1 MEFLEPYT
9 KYILFNFFSFGTL
22 LVTIFT
28 FALAYFFLTLPNKS
42 ESTFHLGIGFLF
54 LAFFNTGYFLAAFC
68 YHPIAAYHRWI
79 TVSRKFGYLSNPSS
93 VNSFHIKLCIKP
105 AQYIGIA

>member
-54 LAFFNTGYFLAAFC
+54 LAFFNTGTIIY
-68 YHPIAAYHRWI
+68 
-79 TVSRKFGYLSNPSS
+79 VG
-93 VNSFHIKLCIKP
+93 
-105 AQYIGIA
+105 